1 MFDRLA
7 RLLEWPLVIREP
19 FAARDAIVVL
29 GAALGPGDTLSPVLA
44 ERVAAAAA
52 LWRAGGGRIV
62 VATGGVTRGAARAEA
77 DVMAEAL
84 RARGVPDVIVERASL
99 TTLENARLSGPML
112 AAHGVRSLWI
122 VTQPFHGRRS
132 ARLFRRAG
140 FDVHV
145 WHIADSIE
153 YRDRRRALRWLVR
166 EYAAWARLLVR
177 RDRDSRDRD
186 SRGRT
191 SPPR

>member
-1 MFDRLA
+1 MFDHVA
-7 RLLEWPLVIREP
+7 RLLERPLVIREP
-19 FAARDAIVVL
+19 FRALDAIVVL
-29 GAALGPGDTLSPVLA
+29 GASLGPGDTLSPVVA

-52 LWRAGGGRIV
+52 LWHAGGGRLV
-62 VATGGVTRGAARAEA
+62 VATGGVTGGASRAEA

-84 RARGVPDVIVERASL
+84 RALGVPEVVAECASRS
-99 TTLENARLSGPML
+99 TLENARLTKPML
-112 AAHGVRSLWI
+112 DAHGVRSLWI

-140 FDVHV
+140 FDAHV
-145 WHIADSIE
+145 WHIADSVE

-177 RDRDSRDRD
+177 RG
-186 SRGRT
+186 RG
-191 SPPR
+191 